1 MGAIGAIGQQ
11 ETLRWPRR
19 ALPCAPDQVWAAL
32 ATYAQDPTA
41 VPTLTPAPRGLAW
54 RLEGPDTEGEGTL
67 VGAGSSPPNLVVRV
81 LVEGVAGRANLE
93 LEAEYPRGGPLTGMS
108 RRAAAKRA
116 LASVTE
122 AVEVLT
128 GEGRARGT
136 QGEEDEGGTGRER
149 RAAERRA
156 LRASAGAQV
165 GERRYAGELRD
176 VSATGVALMVPSN
189 ATREAAHLDDA
200 LGSHI
205 RLWVRGRGDKV
216 DLTMTLVRWDTTEG
230 GLLLGLQATRKGDL
244 DAWARAAEG

>member
-1 MGAIGAIGQQ
+1 VS
-11 ETLRWPRR
+11 
-19 ALPCAPDQVWAAL
+19 ALD
-32 ATYAQDPTA
+32 DS
-41 VPTLTPAPRGLAW
+41 
-54 RLEGPDTEGEGTL
+54 TEL
-67 VGAGSSPPNLVVRV
+67 
-81 LVEGVAGRANLE
+81 
-93 LEAEYPRGGPLTGMS
+93 
-108 RRAAAKRA
+108 
-116 LASVTE
+116 
-122 AVEVLT
+122 
-128 GEGRARGT
+128 
-136 QGEEDEGGTGRER
+136 R